1 METLIFDLKKQIIE
15 ALNLEDVTP
24 DDIDTNAPLFV
35 EGLGLDSIDALELI
49 VLMEKQYGIKLEDPG
64 KSKEIFRSVAT
75 MADYISKNRFCT
87 GFGCRVYTRCT
98 VQPAERRW
106 SVALAGNH
114 AFPPA
119 LRRGTFQ
126 HTGIAKNGRCGS
138 R

>member
-1 METLIFDLKKQIIE
+1 MIREWILTNKTLTIFTEPKMETLIFDLKKQIIE

-75 MADYISKNRFCT
+75 MADYISKNR
-87 GFGCRVYTRCT
+87 
-98 VQPAERRW
+98 Q
-106 SVALAGNH
+106 
-114 AFPPA
+114 
-119 LRRGTFQ
+119 
-126 HTGIAKNGRCGS
+126 K
-138 R
+138 